1 MVIRLTEKNGGKILE
16 ACVSGKLT
24 HGDYQRFGPEF
35 VRLVKQHGKISV
47 LFEMVGFRGWKAAA
61 LWDDIKFD
69 LKHFAGI
76 ERLAMVGEK
85 KWQKG
90 MSKFCHPFTTARI
103 RYFDRTA
110 ASEAR
115 AWLAAESDFPNVW
128 QAPVLRVFQSRAQTK
143 AFYNKIS
150 RFYDALSD
158 RSEAPIRRAGL
169 DLLKPRVG
177 ERILEIGFGTGHTL
191 AVLAKAVG
199 SSGKIFG
206 LDLSDQMVR
215 LAKKDLAETGLL
227 KRAQLRC
234 GDAAQLP
241 YAGNTMD
248 AVFMSFTL
256 ELFDTPEIPKV
267 LSECR
272 RVLKTN
278 GRIVVVGM
286 SKEGKHEP
294 LIGIFEWAHK
304 HFPNFIDCRPI
315 YVREALE
322 KADFQIRKSVKKHMW
337 IPVEIILGAK
347 S

>member
-1 MVIRLTEKNGGKILE
+1 MAILLTEKNGGKILE
-16 ACVSGKLT
+16 ARVSGKLT
-24 HGDYQRFGPEF
+24 HGDYQRFVPEF
-35 VRLVKQHGKISV
+35 GRLVKQHGKLNV

-85 KWQKG
+85 KWQRG
-90 MSKFCHPFTTARI
+90 MSAFCHPFTTARI
-103 RYFDRTA
+103 RYFDRRA
-110 ASEAR
+110 ADEAR
-115 AWLAAESDFPNVW
+115 AWLSAESDSGCDW
-128 QAPVLRVFQSRAQTK
+128 HAPVLRVLQSRAQTK

-158 RSEAPIRRAGL
+158 RSEAPIRKAGL
-169 DLLKPRVG
+169 DLLKPRAG

-191 AVLAKAVG
+191 AALAKAVG
-199 SSGKIFG
+199 SGGLVFG

-215 LAKKDLAETGLL
+215 LAKRDLAKVKLL
-227 KRAQLRC
+227 ERTRLRC

-241 YAGNTMD
+241 YAESTMD

-256 ELFDTPEIPKV
+256 ELFDTPEIPRV
-267 LSECR
+267 LNECR
-272 RVLKTN
+272 RVLKTH

-286 SKEGKHEP
+286 SKEGEHQP
-294 LIGIFEWAHK
+294 FIGAFEWAHK

-322 KADFQIRKSVKKHMW
+322 EADFQIRKALKKHMW
-337 IPVEIILGAK
+337 IPVEIVLGAK
-347 S
+347 L